1 MEIYLITSFFLTVQ
15 GLLRRRRSPYTS
27 TLERMYCMQF
37 LGYNICKSMLFLT
50 VLLIL

>member
-1 MEIYLITSFFLTVQ
+1 MEIYLITFFFKTVR
-15 GLLRRRRSPYTS
+15 GLLRRRRSPDTS
-27 TLERMYCMQF
+27 TLERMYCMRF